1 MKKKWIIGLLVLV
14 VLISGC
20 TSTTTTQ
27 TNPQPTTP
35 AVTTTSTPTATT
47 PMVTTTTTAQPTP
60 TPAIISVNIKSYTF
74 VPATVTVPKG
84 TTVTWTNGDSVPH
97 TVTSVS
103 REFDSGSI
111 DPGKTYSYIF
121 NQGGTFEYSCSIH
134 TTMPHGKVI
143 VT

>member
-35 AVTTTSTPTATT
+35 AVTTTITPTATT
-47 PMVTTTTTAQPTP
+47 PVVTTTTVQPTP
-60 TPAIISVNIKSYTF
+60 TPAIVSINIKSYTF

-84 TTVTWTNGDSVPH
+84 TTVTWTNGDSVAH

-111 DPGKTYSYIF
+111 DPGKTWSYVF